1 MAHSQ
6 GAEARSITL
15 LVPST
20 RCPDITEVAESLH
33 LPDVGG
39 AWYVVAGASANQFV
53 PLIQLISRWQSL
65 QVPQLPRPFRK
76 AV

>member
-1 MAHSQ
+1 
-6 GAEARSITL
+6 
-15 LVPST
+15 
-20 RCPDITEVAESLH
+20 VAESLH